1 MTDEDLRRIGGGIR
15 AFKVQWGDD
24 YLKEALAASDDNK
37 VSGIAFRSI
46 NEEWKI
52 SEF

>member
-1 MTDEDLRRIGGGIR
+1 MADAIR

-24 YLKEALAASDDNK
+24 YLKEALAGGDNDR
-37 VSGIAFRSI
+37 VSAIAFRSI